1 MKQQGYVRAHAGD
14 AGNYLGQHY
23 FGVEKTALEIPN
35 VVVEVEE
42 FDDVLE
48 PAPDVLDG
56 LYVSVNSAALDQ
68 KCGKFIVGTK
78 AAEQEFAEEFAKG
91 SQKYSSDQTFIQLVT
106 ASAVDAVQSGDFHEG
121 SDGILHATY
130 NLSTGLPVN
139 EAKDKRRKEQFLHKL
154 RNHYHIVQFFNA
166 NEQFDGKVVKIKYQR
181 VLVNSEGNAAHV
193 ALSRGD
199 DLKKRTDR
207 PFTDD
212 TYILNDLGGGT
223 DDIGVIRDGRRVDS
237 DLSQSYD
244 LGVSPEIDKIIDEVA
259 DKYGYR
265 FTSRQAFTV
274 CATKQNYEILINGV
288 ERVNIADIA
297 TKYLKP
303 LARQVIRRLDGTWK
317 RVPEAVAAAFVGG
330 GSLLL
335 RPYLEEINSG
345 KRNLWFC
352 DSPDEARWMM
362 ASAYEKLNR
371 IYDQM
376 IAQREAATGKE

>member
-23 FGVEKTALEIPN
+23 FGVEKTAMEIPN

-193 ALSRGD
+193 ALSRDD